1 MRRKY
6 IHTYTTIASPNLHV
20 NMYTLVV
27 YTHTGS
33 MKWNNVPN
41 LDLLYRLGVVPASSP
56 IHYSSVQC
64 TGLEGRLTD
73 CMMESLNVTA
83 CSHSDDVVVMCKQ
96 CKLFL
101 FVYFVICHQA
111 VHRKESGAYNIM
123 CSDYTMNTE
132 YLKRCKTIQLFVSR
146 LLFNEHLTL
155 FIIPR
160 HCLTIINIQLTNQ
173 ISKKLVSCTRM

>member
-1 MRRKY
+1 MRRKHMH
-6 IHTYTTIASPNLHV
+6 IKKLYTTAASPNLHI
-20 NMYTLVV
+20 NMYT
-27 YTHTGS
+27 
-33 MKWNNVPN
+33 P
-41 LDLLYRLGVVPASSP
+41 SSP

-73 CMMESLNVTA
+73 CMMESSNVTA

-101 FVYFVICHQA
+101 FVHFVICHQA

-132 YLKRCKTIQLFVSR
+132 YCKTIQLFVSC
-146 LLFNEHLTL
+146 LLFNEHLIL

-160 HCLTIINIQLTNQ
+160 HCPTITNIQLTNQ

>member
-1 MRRKY
+1 MRRKHMH
-6 IHTYTTIASPNLHV
+6 IYTTAASPNLHI
-20 NMYTLVV
+20 NMYTFVV
-27 YTHTGS
+27 CTHTGS
-33 MKWNNVPN
+33 MKWNDVPYF
-41 LDLLYRLGVVPASSP
+41 DLLYRLAVVPASSL

-73 CMMESLNVTA
+73 CMMESSNVTA

-101 FVYFVICHQA
+101 FVHFVICHQA

-132 YLKRCKTIQLFVSR
+132 YCKTIQLFVSC
-146 LLFNEHLTL
+146 LLFNEHLIL

-160 HCLTIINIQLTNQ
+160 HCPTITNIQLTNQ

>member
-1 MRRKY
+1 M
-6 IHTYTTIASPNLHV
+6 
-20 NMYTLVV
+20 
-27 YTHTGS
+27 
-33 MKWNNVPN
+33 
-41 LDLLYRLGVVPASSP
+41 VPASSL

-73 CMMESLNVTA
+73 CMMESSNVTA

-101 FVYFVICHQA
+101 FVHFVICHQA

-123 CSDYTMNTE
+123 FSDYTMNTE
-132 YLKRCKTIQLFVSR
+132 YCKTIQLFVSS
-146 LLFNEHLTL
+146 LLFNEHLIL

-160 HCLTIINIQLTNQ
+160 HCPTITNIQLTNQ
-173 ISKKLVSCTRM
+173 ISKKISELYSNVTCIAYDTTQPCLGMQIHVCDNISLCHKEITSGKRV